1 MPADFTLNFHLF
13 TCYVPLLHWTLWPSL
28 KLTLTPL
35 TLTAY
40 SPLLDGLYFVE
51 IEQSLAE
58 VLRR

>member
-13 TCYVPLLHWTLWPSL
+13 TYYIPLLHSTLWPSL

-35 TLTAY
+35 TLTAL
-40 SPLLDGLYFVE
+40 SPLLDGFYFVE

-58 VLRR
+58 VLR